1 MTSPVILERN
11 KALLDELTVLSKQQ
25 SDALQISAYSGMPPA
40 IAKEYDDRAKRI
52 AEIRK
57 LLGVPTLNEGTQK

>member
-1 MTSPVILERN
+1 MTSPEILERN
-11 KALLDELTVLSKQQ
+11 KALLDELTVLGKQQ
-25 SDALQISAYSGMPPA
+25 SDALQVSAYSGMPPA

-57 LLGVPTLNEGTQK
+57 LLGVPT